1 MARDRSNPA
10 SAQHV
15 REAGYACKDRWVPRM
30 LAVVVLIL
38 DTVKGQVPSTSGQQT
53 ESKIDANDP
62 R

>member
-1 MARDRSNPA
+1 
-10 SAQHV
+10 
-15 REAGYACKDRWVPRM
+15 M

-62 R
+62 RQGPSEARPKRYS